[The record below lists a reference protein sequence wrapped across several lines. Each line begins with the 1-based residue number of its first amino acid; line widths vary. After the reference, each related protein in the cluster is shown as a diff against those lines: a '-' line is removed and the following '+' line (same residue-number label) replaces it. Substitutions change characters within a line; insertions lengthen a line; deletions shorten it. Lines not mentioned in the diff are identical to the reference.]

1 MDSKEKDLCD
11 YRMNNAL
18 ETIETANWCVENK
31 HYKDAINRCYYAAF
45 YATKAVL
52 ALDSIDFKRHKD
64 VVAYFNKNYIAAEK
78 LPREVG
84 KKLAN
89 LQRKRENSDY
99 DDFFVASLEETEKQL
114 EAAKYIIEQIQIY
127 LEQIR

>member
-1 MDSKEKDLCD
+1 M
-11 YRMNNAL
+11 
-18 ETIETANWCVENK
+18 
-31 HYKDAINRCYYAAF
+31 
-45 YATKAVL
+45 
-52 ALDSIDFKRHKD
+52 
-64 VVAYFNKNYIAAEK
+64 VAYFNKNYIATEK

-114 EAAKYIIEQIQIY
+114 EAAKYIIEQIQKY
-127 LEQIR
+127 LERIR